1 MKLFHKVIA
10 LATMT
15 AIVGFV
21 MSTRAQVSSSPKQ
34 PTLSGINLKHKTG
47 SMKKV
52 GSALALLQATSQVAN
67 TQVSQANTRAS
78 QLGTVLSPVRGDK
91 VLVDAVASGD
101 PTALLADLK
110 KLGLLQASTHG
121 SVVSG
126 LLPIKAINEVAR
138 LKSLQFVRPAY
149 AMTRVGLTTSQADPA
164 MRADVA
170 RRKFGVDGTG
180 VTVGVLSD
188 SFDNLGGAAADV
200 RSGDLPAGIKVL
212 SELPEGGIDESRAM
226 MQLVHDVAPGADLAF
241 HTAFLGQA
249 DFANGILRLANQAKA
264 KVIVDDIFY
273 FTEPFFQDGII
284 AQAVDSVF
292 AKGVSYFSS
301 AGNDARNSY
310 ESAFSPSGQSQA
322 VGEFHDFDPG
332 PGVDVTQSITV
343 PAAGELFVIFQWDSP
358 FFSVSPRSGG
368 SPNDLDIYLVDD
380 AGFVVASSA
389 DANVGG
395 DAVEV
400 LFFSNR
406 SIFGAPGTTTK
417 FNLVIANSGGP
428 NPELMKHLWFGSRG
442 IRVNEFNTASG
453 TVFGHPN
460 ARGAEAVGAAFY
472 GDTPVF
478 GTNPA
483 LLESFSSAGPT
494 PILFDTAGNRLRQP
508 SIRRKPEIVAP
519 DGTNTTFFFPG
530 DDIEGDGFP
539 NFFGTSA
546 AAPHAAA
553 VAALM
558 LDAAPRKSPRT
569 IYSTLERTTL
579 DMNDRG
585 FDFDSGFGFIQ
596 ADRAVRALLKSSKP
610 RN

>member
-1 MKLFHKVIA
+1 MKLFHKVVA
-10 LATMT
+10 LATMAT
-15 AIVGFV
+15 IVGFV
-21 MSTRAQVSSSPKQ
+21 MSTRAQVSTSPKRL
-34 PTLSGINLKHKTG
+34 TLSGIDLKHKTG

-52 GSALALLQATSQVAN
+52 GSALALLQATSQVVN
-67 TQVSQANTRAS
+67 THASQANTRPS
-78 QLGTVLSPVRGDK
+78 QSDKFLSPVRGDK
-91 VLVDAVASGD
+91 VVVDAVASGD
-101 PTALLADLK
+101 PAALLADLK
-110 KLGLLQASTHG
+110 KLGLLQASTYG

-138 LKSLQFVRPAY
+138 LKSLQFARPAY
-149 AMTRVGLTTSQADPA
+149 AMTRVGLTTSQGAPA
-164 MRADVA
+164 MRAGVA

-188 SFDNLGGAAADV
+188 SFNNLGGAAADV
-200 RSGDLPAGIKVL
+200 KSGDLPAGIKVL
-212 SELPEGGIDESRAM
+212 SDLPEGGIDEGRAM
-226 MQLVHDVAPGADLAF
+226 LQLVHDVAPGADLAF
-241 HTAFLGQA
+241 HTASLGQA
-249 DFANGILRLANQAKA
+249 DFANGILRLASKAKA

-292 AKGVSYFSS
+292 AEGVSYFSA

-310 ESAFSPSGQSQA
+310 ESTFNPSGQSQP
-322 VGEFHDFDPG
+322 VGEFHDFNPG
-332 PGVDVTQSITV
+332 RGVDVTQSITV
-343 PAAGELFVIFQWDSP
+343 PRDGELFIILQWDSP
-358 FFSVSPRSGG
+358 FFSISPGSGG

-380 AGFVVASSA
+380 AGFVVASST
-389 DANVGG
+389 DGNVGG

-406 SIFGAPGTTTK
+406 SIFGEPGTTTK
-417 FNLVIANSGGP
+417 FNLVIANFEGP
-428 NPELMKHLWFGSRG
+428 NPGLMKSLWFGSRG
-442 IRVNEFNTASG
+442 TRVNEFNTASG
-453 TVFGHPN
+453 TVVGHQN

-472 GDTPVF
+472 GDTPAF
-478 GTNPA
+478 GTDPA
-483 LLESFSSAGPT
+483 VLESYSSAGPT
-494 PILFDTAGNRLRQP
+494 PILFDTAGNRLRSP
-508 SIRRKPEIVAP
+508 RIRRKPEIVAP

-558 LDAAPRKSPRT
+558 LDAAPRTSPPT
-569 IYSTLERTTL
+569 IYSTLEGTAL
-579 DMNDRG
+579 DMNDPG

-596 ADRAVRALLKSSKP
+596 ADRAVRALLKRKQ
-610 RN
+610 